1 MHTNWWFR
9 FYVYSVDFIQFTLVK
24 IPSRFSVMKISMVV
38 DGVIFD
44 DVISCQFLLGKLYW
58 VGLAALC
65 NFDSHGDAPR

>member
-1 MHTNWWFR
+1 MFT
-9 FYVYSVDFIQFTLVK
+9 VISVDFIQFTFLK
-24 IPSRFSVMKISMVV
+24 IPSRFSVMKITTIL
-38 DGVIFD
+38 DDAIFD